1 MNVFNFGKGPCIF
14 NNMVCSFNLG
24 PNLILNLRKIGLDFR
39 ETFPFSYNKPTFT
52 AANINME
59 GKPAINEWYCK
70 NYENEQWYRDLVDDE
85 ELRQSIVEKFAM
97 EEMNHKFNG
106 YGKIIEMK
114 VPWFPSV
121 AFLIFTTGKVV
132 QSGAFTP
139 EHAEYAAIQFSIYV
153 NKYLHIPVKVQDFT
167 IANIVMS
174 IKCDNMLN
182 LYGIAKKLKSTAVY
196 DPMRF
201 PAVRISGVDNPKQKI
216 LVYRKGAMVSCG
228 CSTMSE
234 IKKKYFEMY
243 EIAEK
248 YIDRKNHKMSHKEY
262 RLKASK
268 KIQKHANR
276 LLLNEKLQLKANPNA
291 LSENGKRLLHSK
303 NNLIETLLLDF
314 GSSSILKSSNL
325 DDIKQLTNELKND
338 DDDDNENGNN
348 NLALVED
355 EEQEI
360 ENIHVKYLEQNN
372 AEKNESENE
381 EEEDTNNNNNN
392 NNDYNNYV
400 SEYDEDEDDNQLL
413 YEDE

>member
-1 MNVFNFGKGPCIF
+1 MNVFDFGKGPCIF

-59 GKPAINEWYCK
+59 GKPAINEWYCN
-70 NYENEQWYRDLVDDE
+70 NYEKEQWYHDLAGDE

-174 IKCDNMLN
+174 IKCDNMLD

-248 YIDRKNHKMSHKEY
+248 YIDRKYHKMSHKEY

-314 GSSSILKSSNL
+314 GSSSILTSSNL
-325 DDIKQLTNELKND
+325 DNIKQLTNEFKKD
-338 DDDDNENGNN
+338 EEDDNNE
-348 NLALVED
+348 LAAED

-372 AEKNESENE
+372 AADTNNESENE
-381 EEEDTNNNNNN
+381 EEEVDA
-392 NNDYNNYV
+392 NNDYNNYI
-400 SEYDEDEDDNQLL
+400 SEYEEEGEEEEEDDDDNEL